1 MGDNSE
7 NRRLNEE
14 HNFISSGLGY
24 VLHPTITRSLQNST
38 GSSSEKL
45 RVADIS
51 QGDQFSATAS
61 LPFAP
66 EETIVDKFSFQSVIE
81 PGTVPPENR
90 GMYDVV
96 CVRLLHASLEPDQ
109 WNEAMKN
116 LVALLKPGAWLQW
129 VDWDPMTARIAT
141 VKPGAPDG
149 ILRGLLSD
157 YADAMRAAKV
167 GNTYRIPNAMRPHLE
182 EEDSDMY
189 TIDPSIEL
197 SKIIASIAIAYL
209 QRRGK
214 YTSAE
219 AEDVG
224 AKTEQEID
232 QAGSLCFF
240 DLWSHIGRKPV
251 S

>member
-1 MGDNSE
+1 MGDTAE
-7 NRRLNEE
+7 NRRVNEE
-14 HNFISSGLGY
+14 HDFISSGLGY
-24 VLHPTITRSLQNST
+24 VLHPTITRSLEDSR
-38 GSSSEKL
+38 GSNSEKL
-45 RVADIS
+45 RVADVS

-61 LPFAP
+61 LPFSP
-66 EETIVDKFSFQSVIE
+66 QETIVDQITFQSVIK
-81 PGTVPPENR
+81 PGSIPPESR
-90 GMYDVV
+90 GIYDVV
-96 CVRLLHASLEPDQ
+96 CIRLLHASLEIDQ
-109 WNEAMKN
+109 WDEAMQN

-167 GNTYRIPNAMRPHLE
+167 GNTYRIANAMRPNLE
-182 EEDSDMY
+182 ELDSDMY
-189 TIDPSIEL
+189 TIDPSVEL
-197 SKIIASIAIAYL
+197 SKIIASGAISYL
-209 QRRGK
+209 QQNGK

-219 AEDVG
+219 AQDVG
-224 AKTEQEID
+224 IKTEQEID

-251 S
+251 C